1 MNTPDADA
9 RSRFRRALRSYRGRF
24 GSRRTVRSDLTAG
37 LIAGVESVP
46 DGLAAGLLAGVNPL
60 HGLYGYLFGTL
71 GGALATGSV
80 FMSVQA
86 TGAMAVI
93 ISDVPETQ
101 SGPGAGAA
109 LTTLALLTGVIM
121 LALGLAGAGKLVR
134 FIPTAVLVGFINA
147 VAVNIIL
154 GQLETVTG
162 YAAEGAN
169 RVVQA
174 VDTLLNVA
182 NFNWRAVLIG
192 VVTVV
197 LIILLERTRIGP
209 LGMVAAIIVGSA
221 LAAILPGPRV
231 ELVSDVAQ
239 IPAALPGLTP
249 PDLGVVGALIVPAV
263 SLALVGLVQGAAIS
277 GSIPNP
283 GGKLP
288 DPSADFRGQGIAN
301 LAAGLFHGMPV
312 GGSMSGTAMVRAA
325 GARSALAN
333 LVAALVMLVTIV
345 AFAPAIGTIAMP
357 ALAGLLILVG
367 ARTMKPA
374 ELRFVWRTGPVQA
387 AVLSVTFVLTL
398 LIPLQYAVLAG
409 VGLAVVLHVSR
420 QSSRVRVRA
429 WRFAAHAMLP
439 REGAPPRVLPPDE
452 TVVLVIY
459 GSVFFAA
466 APVLAEQL
474 PAVAETS
481 RGSAVVL
488 RLRGT
493 DEFGSTFIRVI
504 ERYASELHAAGG
516 TLILCGIGPRAE
528 AQLRSTGL
536 QELLG
541 ADHVFTA
548 TEQIGDSL
556 EQALRAA
563 ARWRAARP
571 DPDQRPGLTNH

>member
-1 MNTPDADA
+1 MDTSADPA
-9 RSRFRRALRSYRGRF
+9 RTRLRRALTRYRRRF
-24 GSRRTVRSDLTAG
+24 GSRQTVRRDLTAG
-37 LIAGVESVP
+37 LVAGVESVP

-101 SGPGAGAA
+101 SGAGAGAA
-109 LTTLALLTGVIM
+109 LTTLAVLTGIVM
-121 LALGLAGAGKLVR
+121 LALGLAGAGRLVR

-154 GQLETVTG
+154 GQLATFTG
-162 YAAEGAN
+162 YAGEGAN
-169 RVVQA
+169 RLASA
-174 VDTLLNVA
+174 VDTVLNVA
-182 NFNWRAVLIG
+182 RFDWWAVLIG
-192 VVTVV
+192 ALTIL
-197 LIILLERTRIGP
+197 LILLLERTRLGP
-209 LGMVAAIIVGSA
+209 LGMVVAIVLTSLLTA
-221 LAAILPGPRV
+221 VLPGARV
-231 ELVSDVAQ
+231 ELVADVAQ
-239 IPAALPGLTP
+239 IPAALPAPTP
-249 PDLGVVGALIVPAV
+249 PDFTLIGALAVPAV

-283 GGKLP
+283 GGRLP

-333 LVAALVMLVTIV
+333 VVAAVVMLITILV
-345 AFAPAIGTIAMP
+345 LAPAIGTIAMP

-367 ARTMKPA
+367 VRTMKPGD
-374 ELRFVWRTGPVQA
+374 LLLVWRTGPVQA
-387 AVLSVTFVLTL
+387 AVLVVTFALTL

-409 VGLAVVLHVSR
+409 VGLAIVLHVSR

-429 WRFAAHAMLP
+429 WRFDAAAALP
-439 REGAPPRVLPPDE
+439 EETDPPARVPAEE
-452 TVVLVIY
+452 TVVLVVY
-459 GSVFFAA
+459 GSLFFAA
-466 APVLAEQL
+466 APVFAAQL
-474 PAVAETS
+474 PAPGPESGGGV
-481 RGSAVVL
+481 VVL

-493 DEFGSTFIRVI
+493 DEFGSTFLRVI
-504 ERYASELHAAGG
+504 ERYAAELAAEGA
-516 TLILCGIGPRAE
+516 LLVLCGIGPRAE

-536 QELLG
+536 LRTLG
-541 ADHVFTA
+541 PEHVFPETRRL
-548 TEQIGDSL
+548 GVSL
-556 EQALRAA
+556 DRARTHA
-563 ARWRAARP
+563 AEWRAARS
-571 DPDQRPGLTNH
+571 DPGITNHG